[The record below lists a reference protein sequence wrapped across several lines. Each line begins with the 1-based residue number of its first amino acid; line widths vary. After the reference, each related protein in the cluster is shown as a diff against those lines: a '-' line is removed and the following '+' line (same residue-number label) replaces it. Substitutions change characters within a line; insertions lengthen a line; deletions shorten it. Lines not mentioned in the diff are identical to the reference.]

1 MDRLLTIIEPVLY
14 GDIFD
19 FPVTLDEVHRFCR
32 LPISTEQLRLA
43 LADEQ
48 GAGRIVDEV
57 DGFYVLRG
65 REALVD
71 TRRRRTARSRRAQ
84 RRARTL
90 MRFVKYVPFVRG
102 SLMTGS
108 TATDNARQRDDLDYL
123 VLVHPGRMWLVFGV
137 LGTLQR
143 LGLGRVLCVNYYLSV
158 DSLGLTEK
166 SPYVARELL
175 QALPLVGGDD
185 VRKLYGD
192 NGWIAEIYPNASSR
206 QAQDAALE
214 TDDREGTARN
224 LVERFEGLLGGDLG
238 NALEV
243 LLRRLLEHRLP
254 AHYGKHG
261 RQLPDEVR
269 RRARDGEELRF
280 HANDYPRT
288 IADELDRRKER
299 ARSRLGRSRD
309 PTS

>member
-1 MDRLLTIIEPVLY
+1 MDRLLTIVEPVLY

-32 LPISTEQLRLA
+32 LPMSTEQLRLA

-48 GAGRIVDEV
+48 GAGRIVSQVDE
-57 DGFYVLRG
+57 FYVMRG

-71 TRRRRTARSRRAQ
+71 TRRRRAARSRQAR

-90 MRFVKYVPFVRG
+90 MRFVKYLPFVRG

-158 DSLGLTEK
+158 DSLGLTER

-175 QALPLVGGDD
+175 QARPLVGADH
-185 VRKLYGD
+185 VRRLYGE
-192 NGWIAEIYPNASSR
+192 NRWIAEIYPNASSSHE
-206 QAQDAALE
+206 QVPNLE
-214 TDDREGTARN
+214 TDDRRGAARH
-224 LVERFEGLLGGDLG
+224 LAERFEGLLGGQLG
-238 NALEV
+238 DALEGGA
-243 LLRRLLEHRLP
+243 RRLLEHRLP
-254 AHYGKHG
+254 VHYGKHG
-261 RQLPDEVR
+261 RELPAEVR
-269 RRARDGEELRF
+269 RRALDGEELRF
-280 HANDYPRT
+280 HANDYSRT
-288 IADELDRRKER
+288 IADELDHRREL
-299 ARSRLGRSRD
+299 ARSRLRLSEETG
-309 PTS
+309 